1 MNWLKFKLK
10 KICTIYQVTNSFFF
24 NENHSSACYL
34 NSITQILKIHNL
46 TEGIKFTGYTENDEC
61 FSATFLRT
69 DPSGDDIEC
78 VINFQTTTLTITI
91 KE

>member
-10 KICTIYQVTNSFFF
+10 KICTVYQVTNSFFF

-34 NSITQILKIHNL
+34 NSIAQILIIYDL
-46 TEGIKFTGYTENDEC
+46 SEGIKLSGYTVNDEC
-61 FSATFLRT
+61 FSVTFLRT
-69 DPSGDDIEC
+69 DTSGVDVEC